1 MSDLLQDVWFT
12 RDRPVLVEV
21 ARQVEAGSR
30 RIRPETVAEATGLSV
45 AEVKRAGEVLLDRGL
60 VTTREAHGA
69 RVLWFDGITGDAYQL
84 TGLHPDPGTAVERLE
99 AALRQAEAQSPEQ
112 ERGKFRAVLDALRDM
127 GQDVATQV
135 VGAAITGRL
144 PIN

>member
-1 MSDLLQDVWFT
+1 MSDLLPDVWFK

-21 ARQVEAGSR
+21 ARQVEAGR
-30 RIRPETVAEATGLSV
+30 GRIEPEPVAKATGLSV
-45 AEVKRAGEVLLDRGL
+45 DEVIRAGEVLLDRNL
-60 VTTREAHGA
+60 VTTAKAHGT
-69 RVLWFDGITGDAYQL
+69 RVLWFTGITGDAYQL

-99 AALRQAEAQSPEQ
+99 AALQQAEAQAPEQ

-144 PIN
+144 PM